1 MQITKKYQLGIISFI
16 CCVISALLAAYVFD
30 TLSGAL
36 RIALLFPA
44 IATTVVSFIFGIVKT
59 FHENDFIDCHDLDK
73 PIKIKCPKGILGI
86 LALLFIGFYIIK
98 PIKPIVKM
106 YNTNISY
113 VNQYEKV
120 QQERKMFYDKM
131 WKTYLTKNQICE
143 LNRETFIEVTSI
155 IMQGRSDGQNVSW
168 KIVHENQPIPYD
180 KFSAFYADLSKFV
193 TTQREDYYKLEKQ
206 AMSIIQQQNSM
217 LDSFPNNMYNKVL
230 DIPKL
235 QYNPGFTSTK
245 TEEVFK
251 THREEL

>member
-1 MQITKKYQLGIISFI
+1 MQLTKHFHLGISFFI
-16 CCVISALLAAYVFD
+16 ASFTCALVGTLLGMHFGNAIGFVCYLFFGVSAVIM
-30 TLSGAL
+30 
-36 RIALLFPA
+36 
-44 IATTVVSFIFGIVKT
+44 FIVACYKT
-59 FHENDFIDCHDLDK
+59 FSEDCFIDTTKLDK
-73 PIKIKCPKGILGI
+73 PIKINLKNIGIAVLITLLCIGI
-86 LALLFIGFYIIK
+86 KNPFRPAIT
-98 PIKPIVKM
+98 M
-106 YNTNISY
+106 YNQNISY
-113 VNQYEKV
+113 VNQYNKV

-131 WKTYLTKNQICE
+131 WKTYLTKNTICE

-251 THREEL
+251 THKEEL